1 MKILIL
7 GAGGMAG
14 YTISHYLHG
23 KGHNVTGF
31 ARKKLSH
38 CEYIEGDAMDTKLV
52 TNLIKNNKF
61 DTVINCIGILNQ
73 FAENNKDMAVYLNSY
88 FPHFLAD
95 VTKDMDTQ
103 IIHMSTDCVFSG
115 KNGNYTEKDFRDGE
129 TFYDRSK
136 ALGEL
141 EDDKNI
147 TFRNSIVGPD
157 VNKNGIG
164 LLNWFMKQD
173 GLIEG
178 YSEVYWTGITT
189 LHLAQAME
197 KAAEIKINGLHNMV
211 NNSSISKYELL
222 KLFNKYFKN
231 NKLDI
236 VKNEEIV
243 LNKSLKRENFDLDFE
258 VPDYEKMVY
267 EMAQWVKRNAESF
280 PHYRIY

>member
-1 MKILIL
+1 MNILVL

-38 CEYIEGDAMDTKLV
+38 CKYIEGDAKNTKLV
-52 TNLIKNNKF
+52 ANLIKDNKF
-61 DTVINCIGILNQ
+61 NAVINCIGILNQ
-73 FAENNKDMAVYLNSY
+73 FAESSKDMAVYINSY

-95 VTKDMDTQ
+95 VTKDIDTQ
-103 IIHMSTDCVFSG
+103 IIHMSTDCVYSG

-141 EDDKNI
+141 EDEKNI
-147 TFRNSIVGPD
+147 TFRTSIVGPD
-157 VNKNGIG
+157 INKNGIG
-164 LLNWFMKQD
+164 LLNWFMSQN
-173 GLIEG
+173 GLVEG
-178 YSEVYWTGITT
+178 YSEVLWTGITT

-197 KAAEIKINGLHNMV
+197 KAAELKISGLHNMV
-211 NNSSISKYELL
+211 NNSNISKYELL

-231 NKLDI
+231 NRLDI
-236 VKNEEIV
+236 VKNEEII
-243 LNKSLKRENFDLDFE
+243 LNKTLKRENFDLDFE

-267 EMAQWVKRNAESF
+267 EMAQWVKGNSASF

>member
-1 MKILIL
+1 MKILVL

-14 YTISHYLHG
+14 HTISEYLCK
-23 KGHNVTGF
+23 KGHDVSGF
-31 ARKKLSH
+31 ARKRISH
-38 CEYIEGDAMDTKLV
+38 CKYIEGDARNPELV
-52 TNLIKNNKF
+52 SNLIKEGEF
-61 DTVINCIGILNQ
+61 DSVINCIGILNQ

-95 VTKDMDTQ
+95 ITKDMKTQ

-115 KNGNYTEKDFRDGE
+115 KKGNYTEKDFKDGE

-141 EDDKNI
+141 EDQKNI
-147 TFRNSIVGPD
+147 TFRTSIVGPD
-157 VNKNGIG
+157 INENGIG
-164 LLNWFMKQD
+164 LFNWFMRQD
-173 GLIEG
+173 GFIKG
-178 YSEVYWTGITT
+178 YSKVFWTGITT

-197 KAAEIKINGLHNMV
+197 KAAEAKSIGLHNMV
-211 NNSSISKYELL
+211 NNSCISKYELL
-222 KLFNKYFKN
+222 KLFNKHFKN

-236 VKNEEIV
+236 IENDEIV

-267 EMAQWVKRNAESF
+267 EMAQWVKRNAEFF

>member
-1 MKILIL
+1 MNILVL

-14 YTISHYLHG
+14 YTISHYLHE
-23 KGHNVTGF
+23 KGHDVTGF

-38 CEYIEGDAMDTKLV
+38 CKYIEGDAKNTKLI
-52 TNLIKNNKF
+52 TNLIKNGQF
-61 DTVINCIGILNQ
+61 DSVINCIGILNQ
-73 FAENNKDMAVYLNSY
+73 FAENSKDMAVYLNSY

-95 VTKDMDTQ
+95 ITKDMKTQ

-115 KNGNYTEKDFRDGE
+115 KNGNYTEKSFRDGV

-141 EDDKNI
+141 EDEKNI

-157 VNKNGIG
+157 INKNGIG
-164 LLNWFMKQD
+164 LLNWFMRQD

-178 YSEVYWTGITT
+178 YSEVNWTGITT

-197 KAAEIKINGLHNMV
+197 KAAEVKCSGLHNMV
-211 NNSSISKYELL
+211 NNSIISKYELL

-236 VKNEEIV
+236 IKNEEIV
-243 LNKSLKRENFDLDFE
+243 LNKSLKRENFYLDFE

>member
-1 MKILIL
+1 MKILVL

-14 YTISHYLHG
+14 YTISKYLCA
-23 KGHNVTGF
+23 KGHDVSGF
-31 ARKKLSH
+31 ARKRISH
-38 CEYIEGDAMDTKLV
+38 CKYIEGDARNAKLV
-52 TNLIKNNKF
+52 FNLIKYGEF
-61 DTVINCIGILNQ
+61 DSVINCIGILNQ
-73 FAENNKDMAVYLNSY
+73 FAENNKDTAVYLNSY

-95 VTKDMDTQ
+95 ITKDMKTQ

-115 KNGNYTEKDFRDGE
+115 KNGNYTENNFKDGE

-141 EDDKNI
+141 EDQKNI
-147 TFRNSIVGPD
+147 TFRTSIVGPD
-157 VNKNGIG
+157 INENGIG
-164 LLNWFMKQD
+164 LLNWFMRQD

-178 YSEVYWTGITT
+178 YSKVFWTGITT
-189 LHLAQAME
+189 LHLAQAIE
-197 KAAEIKINGLHNMV
+197 KAAEVKCSGLHNMV
-211 NNSSISKYELL
+211 NNSNISKYELL
-222 KLFNKYFKN
+222 KLFNKHFKN

-236 VKNEEIV
+236 IKNEEIV

>member
-1 MKILIL
+1 MKILVL

-14 YTISHYLHG
+14 HTISEYLCK
-23 KGHNVTGF
+23 KGHDVSGF
-31 ARKKLSH
+31 ARKRISH
-38 CEYIEGDAMDTKLV
+38 CKYIEGDARNPELV
-52 TNLIKNNKF
+52 SNLIKEGEF
-61 DTVINCIGILNQ
+61 DSVINCIGILNQ

-95 VTKDMDTQ
+95 ITKDMKTQ

-115 KNGNYTEKDFRDGE
+115 KKGNYTEKDFKDGE

-141 EDDKNI
+141 EDQKNI
-147 TFRNSIVGPD
+147 TFRTSIVGPD
-157 VNKNGIG
+157 INENGIG
-164 LLNWFMKQD
+164 LFNWFMRQD
-173 GLIEG
+173 GLIKG
-178 YSEVYWTGITT
+178 YSKVLWTGITT

-197 KAAEIKINGLHNMV
+197 KAAEAKSSGLHNMV
-211 NNSSISKYELL
+211 NNSCISKYELL
-222 KLFNKYFKN
+222 KLFNKHFKN

-236 VKNEEIV
+236 IENDEIV
-243 LNKSLKRENFDLDFE
+243 LNKSLKRENFNLDFE

-267 EMAQWVKRNAESF
+267 EMAQWVKKNAEFF